1 MKIRLFLLGKTRR
14 PEMRAL
20 FDNYLKRIG
29 HYADVDAVEL
39 RDALAALKKLDADR
53 SAHVVLLDVAGKQCS
68 SEEFAAWLGKL
79 RDSGERRLIFLC
91 GDAGGFPGSVRERA
105 RVKLSLGPLTLS
117 HELARVV
124 VAEQLYRAFAILS
137 GSPYPK

>member
-14 PEMRAL
+14 PEIRAL
-20 FDNYLKRIG
+20 LDDYLKRIG
-29 HYADVDAVEL
+29 HHTDVEAVEL
-39 RDALAALKKLDADR
+39 RDAAAALKKLDAER
-53 SAHVVLLDVAGKQCS
+53 SACVVLLDAAGKLCC

-91 GDAGGFPGSVRERA
+91 GGAEGFPASLRERA
-105 RVKLSLGPLTLS
+105 GMKLSLGPLTLS

-124 VAEQLYRAFAILS
+124 LAEQLYRAFAILS